1 MKTPRRK
8 QTLLL
13 AREDSNAGS
22 VEAVTALEGE
32 DADELLSHTI
42 PRLFQCR
49 VLMSSTRPESDAL

>member
-32 DADELLSHTI
+32 DADELLSHII

-49 VLMSSTRPESDAL
+49 VLMSSTLPESDAL

>member
-32 DADELLSHTI
+32 DADELQSHTI
-42 PRLFQCR
+42 PRLFHCR
-49 VLMSSTRPESDAL
+49 VLMSSTLPESDAL